1 MIKDI
6 LESMQVVLEEILSML
21 CYQLFFSLSLH
32 QLKLEYCDF
41 KKKKKNKKTF
51 FASVDT
57 FFSGFIFWKNL
68 TIFVHPKKDGLVH
81 VVVTIPVIFE
91 NNDVPLFVQI

>member
-41 KKKKKNKKTF
+41 
-51 FASVDT
+51 
-57 FFSGFIFWKNL
+57 
-68 TIFVHPKKDGLVH
+68 
-81 VVVTIPVIFE
+81 
-91 NNDVPLFVQI
+91 